1 MSFFVLLKG
10 SVVFFFWD
18 EFLKMIFLIL
28 VELTNISSRERI
40 HIPPWFL
47 RSHLFFQTSFQGD
60 SFWRISSTIK
70 GTASIPLRFIDFLI
84 EAAMAHSIPLPA
96 VSQGF
101 DGSYSCLRVKL
112 IGWNCLGTE
121 NRCFFYWIHQYYS
134 HLPIFVYKYPTKSR
148 INVHPFLKVCPLFLS
163 WKNQKIIQKNTY
175 SHIHYFHS
183 QRFAPTFGVKIF
195 WETILVFPFFPES

>member
-1 MSFFVLLKG
+1 MKPGKIHLQNQFLQHLRLTNPSPKKRWTKIMSFFVLLKG

-18 EFLKMIFLIL
+18 EFLKIIFLIL

-121 NRCFFYWIHQYYS
+121 NRCCFFIGFTSTTATCQFSYTNT
-134 HLPIFVYKYPTKSR
+134 LP
-148 INVHPFLKVCPLFLS
+148 KV
-163 WKNQKIIQKNTY
+163 
-175 SHIHYFHS
+175 
-183 QRFAPTFGVKIF
+183 
-195 WETILVFPFFPES
+195 E

>member
-1 MSFFVLLKG
+1 MKPGKIHLQNQFLQHLRLTNPSPKKKGVQKSCHFLFCWRVQLYFSFEMN
-10 SVVFFFWD
+10 FWRC
-18 EFLKMIFLIL
+18 FFLIL

-84 EAAMAHSIPLPA
+84 EAAMARSVPLPA

-112 IGWNCLGTE
+112 IGRGWNCLGIITSLHE
-121 NRCFFYWIHQYYS
+121 PSYDTND
-134 HLPIFVYKYPTKSR
+134 P
-148 INVHPFLKVCPLFLS
+148 
-163 WKNQKIIQKNTY
+163 WK
-175 SHIHYFHS
+175 
-183 QRFAPTFGVKIF
+183 
-195 WETILVFPFFPES
+195 